1 MLLDKH
7 QHSKAIILEKL
18 ERMAEIA
25 SASGMEHLAKDIR
38 HERLIKLEQERFH
51 LVVLGEFN
59 HGKSTFVNALLG
71 AELLPTGITP
81 TTAAINHVI
90 YADSPRAKVITRD
103 GNQTALSPS
112 EISQWVTV
120 SGEHHE
126 NVQRVEIGFPSDVL
140 KGNVVLVDTPGVNDL
155 NEQRADITYGYVPRA
170 DAVIFLLDASQAL
183 KDSEREFLSSHVLEG
198 SKDRLVFILG
208 KIDLLSEAEQS
219 AVTEYVSKGLRKFV
233 DDPVIFPVS
242 AKAWLDTRDP
252 DSGFPELLDYLEHF
266 LDTDRSQIVL
276 DNAAVDAERTAALI
290 QQNLGI
296 KLHALGLDISDLEKR
311 VADVRKQLDSSKR
324 KIDELHLKIK
334 ADVSAIKSHARLA
347 LQDFTRSFAKA
358 VPYEIDRVDADDVKQ
373 YLGPFVQDKFKEWT
387 EMQGLVVSRSL
398 ETLAEEIITITNEN
412 VAEAFRTL
420 SSRLGPSQTA
430 VEIDTDSFL
439 YDLGVYAV
447 GALGTTVFLFVNT
460 LAGGLLTLAAPVLA
474 VVLKSKV
481 AGDIKEQAKERAPG
495 VILQAG
501 DAMGPYFD
509 ECIEDFGVRLRAFVT
524 SAGVNLYRG
533 ITEVLERTV
542 QERRAGSGSIA
553 PLVQEVREHSMEVAK
568 MQMDLRKAREEIWAG
583 QSRVTAGHA
592 LPIEPETVVSS
603 GPPPLP
609 HSSSGIGAAEI
620 VDDEEEE
627 IDEDDID
634 EYEDDDDD
642 DEDEDDKPHG
652 NETRKDLN

>member
-7 QHSKAIILEKL
+7 IQSKAIILEKL
-18 ERMAEIA
+18 ERLSEVADK
-25 SASGMEHLAKDIR
+25 SGMDFLSKDIR
-38 HERLIKLEQERFH
+38 LERMVKLEQERFH

-71 AELLPTGITP
+71 ADLLPTGITP
-81 TTAAINHVI
+81 TTAAINHVVH
-90 YADSPRAKVITRD
+90 ADIPRAKVLTRD
-103 GNQTALSPS
+103 GKETPLSPS
-112 EISQWVTV
+112 EIGQWVTV
-120 SGEHHE
+120 AGEHHE
-126 NVQRVEIGFPSDVL
+126 EVQRVEIGFPSDML

-208 KIDLLSEAEQS
+208 KIDLLNDSEQE
-219 AVTEYVSKGLRKFV
+219 AVIDYVKKGLRKFV
-233 DDPVIFPVS
+233 DNPVVFPVS
-242 AKAWLDTRDP
+242 AKQWLDTRDP
-252 DSGFPELLDYLEHF
+252 DSGFPELLTYLEQF
-266 LDTDRSQIVL
+266 LETDRSQIVL
-276 DNAAVDAERTAALI
+276 DNAATDAERTAALI

-296 KLHALGLDISDLEKR
+296 KLHALGLDIGDLEKR
-311 VADVRKQLDSSKR
+311 VVEVRKQLDSSKR

-334 ADVSAIKSHARLA
+334 ADVSAIKSHVRLA
-347 LQDFTRSFAKA
+347 LSDFTQSFAKA
-358 VPYEIDRVDADDVKQ
+358 IPFEIDRVDADELKQ

-387 EMQGLVVSRSL
+387 EVQGMAVSRSL
-398 ETLAEEIITITNEN
+398 EALAEEIITITNEN

-420 SSRLGPSQTA
+420 SSRLGPNQTQ

-474 VVLKSKV
+474 IVLKSKV
-481 AGDIKEQAKERAPG
+481 SGDIKEQAKERAPG
-495 VILQAG
+495 VILKAG
-501 DAMGPYFD
+501 EAMGPFFD
-509 ECIEDFGVRLRAFVT
+509 ECIDDFGVRLRAFVT

-533 ITEVLERTV
+533 ITEILEKTV
-542 QERRAGSGSIA
+542 EQRNQQEGSIA
-553 PLVQEVREHSMEVAK
+553 PLVQEVREQSMEVAQV
-568 MQMDLRKAREEIWAG
+568 QMDLRKLRESIWAG
-583 QSRVTAGHA
+583 RQRISAGGA
-592 LPIEPETVVSS
+592 EPIVPETLPSS
-603 GPPPLP
+603 GPPPIP
-609 HSSSGIGAAEI
+609 RSQSTIEAGEI
-620 VDDEEEE
+620 IDE

-634 EYEDDDDD
+634 SDDDDTP
-642 DEDEDDKPHG
+642 E